1 MSLKYIS
8 LIFIGLGIFHQ
19 GWTAPPVE
27 IIQSCK
33 NSKPVNNS
41 ITVTRLLHPDVRTD
55 VEQGCENKYA
65 LDFNNHIY
73 GSVTCNNE
81 PYVFFD
87 SQKIKLSTTE
97 NLSINPTVKPDD
109 LPLPITTDW
118 WKVDKN
124 GVSFACILTPLTDS
138 GVGAG
143 RLKYYIIENAF
154 DEKGEKKM
162 YFYFFDRDV
171 MPLTSMD

>member
-1 MSLKYIS
+1 MSLKHIS
-8 LIFIGLGIFHQ
+8 LIFIGLGIFHL
-19 GWTAPPVE
+19 GWSTPSVE

-33 NSKPVNNS
+33 NSKPANAS
-41 ITVTRLLHPDVRTD
+41 ITVTRLLHPDVRD
-55 VEQGCENKYA
+55 DAEAGCEDKYA

-87 SQKIKLSTTE
+87 SQKIKLNAAE
-97 NLSINPTVKPDD
+97 NLSINPSVKPDD

-118 WKVDKN
+118 WKIDKN
-124 GVSFACILTPLTDS
+124 DASFACILTSLSDS

-154 DEKGEKKM
+154 SENGEKKI

-171 MPLTSMD
+171 MPLSLMD